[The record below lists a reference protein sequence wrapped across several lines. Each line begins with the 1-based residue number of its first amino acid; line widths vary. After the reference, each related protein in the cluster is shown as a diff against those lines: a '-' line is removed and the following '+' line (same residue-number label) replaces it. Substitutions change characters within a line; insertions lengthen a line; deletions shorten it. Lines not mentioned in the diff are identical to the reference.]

1 MLFVQLFIQSIF
13 FIDYVTMKTLFTFL
27 GAFLLMSSSLYS
39 QSSKQW
45 LDVNYAGDTLTG
57 HRLDIYLPEN
67 GKAPYPVIVTIA
79 GSAWFG
85 NNTKKQAFQKMGI
98 PMLKNGYA
106 VVAINHRSSR
116 QAIFPAQI
124 NDVKAAV
131 RFIRANASNYQL
143 DTTFIGITG
152 DSSGGHLSAMM
163 GTTRG
168 IEGHTIG
175 TKSLSLEGNIGS
187 FTKHSSR
194 IDAVVDWYGPSTF
207 QVMDSCGSSFSHDA
221 ADSPESTLTGG
232 PIQQNDDMCALANP
246 ITYIDQNDPPFLL
259 LHGDADKIVPH
270 CQSILLHNA
279 LQAKGVQSRLI
290 IVPNA
295 GHGEGMWLDQ
305 YTNEMVAFFNAQQ
318 VKKKKE
324 AVKVKG

>member
-1 MLFVQLFIQSIF
+1 
-13 FIDYVTMKTLFTFL
+13 MKSTT
-27 GAFLLMSSSLYS
+27 AFLFALLILITTVHS

-57 HRLDIYLPEN
+57 HRMDIYLPQG
-67 GKAPYPVIVTIA
+67 GKVPYPVIVTIA

-85 NNTKKQAFQKMGI
+85 NNTKKQAYQKMGI
-98 PMLKNGYA
+98 PILKNGYA
-106 VVAINHRSSR
+106 VVAINHRFSR

-124 NDVKAAV
+124 NDVKAAI
-131 RFIRANASNYQL
+131 RFIRANAATYQL

-168 IEGHTIG
+168 LDQYTVGA
-175 TKSLSLEGNIGS
+175 KSLSLEGKVGKFLNQ
-187 FTKHSSR
+187 SSR

-207 QVMDSCGSSFSHDA
+207 QAMDSCGSSFSHDA
-221 ADSPESTLTGG
+221 PDSPESTLTGG
-232 PIQQNDDMCALANP
+232 PIQQNDNMCALANP
-246 ITYIDQNDPPFLL
+246 ITYIDRNDPPFLL
-259 LHGDADKIVPH
+259 LHGDGDKIVPH
-270 CQSILLHNA
+270 CQSLLLDKA

-290 IVPNA
+290 IVPKA

-305 YTNEMVAFFNAQQ
+305 YTAEMVKFFDAQKA
-318 VKKKKE
+318 KKKKGD
-324 AVKVKG
+324 VRIKG

>member
-1 MLFVQLFIQSIF
+1 
-13 FIDYVTMKTLFTFL
+13 MKTFVYFL
-27 GAFLLMSSSLYS
+27 GVFLLINHGLYS

-85 NNTKKQAFQKMGI
+85 NNTKKQAFQKMGS

-131 RFIRANASNYQL
+131 RFIRAHASTYQL

-168 IEGHTIG
+168 LKENTIG
-175 TKSLSLEGNIGS
+175 SKSLSLEGRVGN
-187 FTKHSSR
+187 FTNQSSR
-194 IDAVVDWYGPSTF
+194 VDAVVAWYGPNTF
-207 QVMDSCGSSFSHDA
+207 QAMDSCGSSFSHDA
-221 ADSPESTLTGG
+221 ADSPESILTGA

-246 ITYIDQNDPPFLL
+246 ITYIDQSDPPFLL

-270 CQSILLHNA
+270 CQSILLHKA
-279 LQAKGVQSRLI
+279 LQAKKVQSRLI
-290 IVPNA
+290 IVPKA
-295 GHGEGMWLDQ
+295 GHGEGMWLEP
-305 YTNEMVAFFNAQQ
+305 YTTEMVNFFNSQKAT
-318 VKKKKE
+318 KKKE
-324 AVKVKG
+324 LGKGKG